1 MLLEEFRSKNN
12 PMPFGMNYFSC
23 SSHGKIYLFFFSFF
37 LFFNKEREVTASDGT
52 LKILKMFNE
61 ALESKSLLQNELIPF

>member
-1 MLLEEFRSKNN
+1 M
-12 PMPFGMNYFSC
+12 
-23 SSHGKIYLFFFSFF
+23 FFSWKNVFFLFF